1 MEKQIKPMEK
11 VTNRLLEEN
20 SKTWLADQL
29 GITRNTLD
37 VRLTTQKWKKGEIIL
52 LMSLYKKINCHA

>member
-1 MEKQIKPMEK
+1 MEK
-11 VTNRLLEEN
+11 VTNRILEDN

-37 VRLTTQKWKKGEIIL
+37 VRLSNQKWKKGEIII
-52 LMSLYKKINCHA
+52 LMSLYKKINCPV

>member
-1 MEKQIKPMEK
+1 MEK